1 LAAGV
6 YPLRIDR
13 QHYNGEGRV
22 ELFSL
27 FFIDIIKVTEVQYA
41 ILIINMN
48 RLKVEPLNIT
58 ALKQTI
64 MSYSRLMYDLEKQ
77 IHNQQTQVHSQRI
90 IFTDLSLGATVLI
103 L

>member
-1 LAAGV
+1 MME
-6 YPLRIDR
+6 
-13 QHYNGEGRV
+13 EGRV
-22 ELFSL
+22 ELFSI

-48 RLKVEPLNIT
+48 RLTVEPLNIT

-64 MSYSRLMYDLEKQ
+64 MSHSRLMYDLEKQ
-77 IHNQQTQVHSQRI
+77 IHNRQIQVHSQRI
-90 IFTDLSLGATVLI
+90 IFTDLSLGATVSI

>member
-1 LAAGV
+1 ME
-6 YPLRIDR
+6 
-13 QHYNGEGRV
+13 EGRV